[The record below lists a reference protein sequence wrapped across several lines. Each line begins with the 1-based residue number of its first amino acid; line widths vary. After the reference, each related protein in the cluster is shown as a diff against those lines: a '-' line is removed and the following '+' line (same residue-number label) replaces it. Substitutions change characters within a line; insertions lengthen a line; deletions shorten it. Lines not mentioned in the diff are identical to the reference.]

1 MRSLSFRPGD
11 SLTSLQIALSM
22 GFRYSVSLLPAIQA
36 TGLLILTLAS
46 LTPAEHTS
54 LNCTHNRAYGSR
66 IPLLFIFLHFTE
78 TTEYLS

>member
-1 MRSLSFRPGD
+1 
-11 SLTSLQIALSM
+11 M

-54 LNCTHNRAYGSR
+54 LSWTHNR
-66 IPLLFIFLHFTE
+66 T
-78 TTEYLS
+78 

>member
-1 MRSLSFRPGD
+1 MLPSPYGWGLDLRGFSLSGPPVRSLSLRPGD
-11 SLTSLQIALSM
+11 SLTSLTDALSM

-54 LNCTHNRAYGSR
+54 LNWTHIR
-66 IPLLFIFLHFTE
+66 T
-78 TTEYLS
+78 